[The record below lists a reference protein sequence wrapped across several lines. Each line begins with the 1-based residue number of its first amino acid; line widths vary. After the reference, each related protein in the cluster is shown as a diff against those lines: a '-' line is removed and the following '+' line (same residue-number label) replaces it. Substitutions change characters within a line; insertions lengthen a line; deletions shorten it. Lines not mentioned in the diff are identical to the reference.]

1 MGPFGADPFRGDLG
15 RGQQGRA
22 LSPSED
28 SLGAR
33 GRPSLETQ
41 SACRSQRLTDRC
53 LQSGVPSAP
62 TLVSVVLPTRR
73 LPDPLPALRRV
84 ADRPHPFLR
93 LAAGRGFRG
102 APWSFLAVAPTAVET
117 TRRIGGARP
126 LTDRLAALAPERV
139 ERHGP
144 RIPFAGG
151 WAGMLGYEARSAVER
166 TPAPRTAPLGFP
178 AIWFGRYEA
187 VAAWNHRTGE
197 RFLAGLGED
206 RRAAEQAA
214 RALGRLLRSSR
225 PATAETAERGTRPP
239 RPQLDA
245 ATYQQ
250 AIHEAREAV
259 LRGDI
264 FQTNVSQRFDAGV
277 DLPPDALFEHLVASV
292 PAPYMTYVDVG
303 GGRVVLSASPERFL
317 RVRGRTLETDPMK
330 GTRPRGATR
339 AEDRALRRELEAS
352 AKDQAELAMIVD
364 LSRNDLARVC
374 DAGTVR
380 VTVPRRL
387 LAFARVHQA
396 IAVVR
401 GRLAKGHDRI
411 DALQAA
417 FPPGSVTGAPK
428 VRAMEIIDELEG
440 EGRGPYCGALGW
452 LDAGGDMDLSVA
464 IRTILVSGRR
474 ASYRVGGG
482 ITLGS
487 DPHDEWR
494 ETLDKGRGLYAA
506 LSGREDRS

>member
-1 MGPFGADPFRGDLG
+1 GG
-15 RGQQGRA
+15 R
-22 LSPSED
+22 
-28 SLGAR
+28 SLAER
-33 GRPSLETQ
+33 LE
-41 SACRSQRLTDRC
+41 
-53 LQSGVPSAP
+53 
-62 TLVSVVLPTRR
+62 
-73 LPDPLPALRRV
+73 ALR
-84 ADRPHPFLR
+84 PE
-93 LAAGRGFRG
+93 
-102 APWSFLAVAPTAVET
+102 AV
-117 TRRIGGARP
+117 RRIGPA
-126 LTDRLAALAPERV
+126 V
-139 ERHGP
+139 
-144 RIPFAGG
+144 PFAGG
-151 WAGMLGYEARSAVER
+151 WAGMLGYEARAAVER
-166 TPAPRTAPLGFP
+166 TPPPRRGPLGFP
-178 AIWFGRYEA
+178 ALWLGRYDA

-197 RFLAGLGED
+197 RFLCGLGAT
-206 RRAAEQAA
+206 RREAEAAA
-214 RALGRLLRSSR
+214 RALGRRVRAR
-225 PATAETAERGTRPP
+225 PAASDRAPKPVRPP

-245 ATYQQ
+245 TTYQG
-250 AIHEAREAV
+250 AIRAARAAV

-277 DLPPDALFEHLVASV
+277 DVGPRELFERLVASQ
-292 PAPYMTYVDVG
+292 PAPYMTYLDLG
-303 GGRVVLSASPERFL
+303 AGRVVLSASPERFL
-317 RVRGRTLETDPMK
+317 RVRGRTVETDPMK

-339 AEDRALRRELEAS
+339 REDRHLRAELEAS
-352 AKDQAELAMIVD
+352 AKDMAELAMIVD

-374 DAGTVR
+374 DAGSVR

-401 GRLAKGHDRI
+401 GRLARGHDRI

-452 LDAGGDMDLSVA
+452 FDAGGGMDLSVA
-464 IRTILVSGRR
+464 IRTILLAGRR

-494 ETLDKGRGLYAA
+494 ETLDKGRGLFAA
-506 LSGREDRS
+506 LCGQEDVS